1 MKEKKVI
8 CPNCGAGINERD
20 AACPFCGYINLAG
33 AEEKFMRDIKKTQQ
47 DLSNIPE
54 IQKAEYKKSMSKSS
68 KIIFITVGITAIV
81 AAVILGIH
89 LLFDRV
95 IFSYTETDAKAQMI
109 WNNENY
115 PILDEMYANG
125 DYDGIIE
132 FEYDLYDKNAK
143 EKTEYRMYDWEHY
156 DFISGYRNYKNIED
170 SIAYLDKGEELSRYG
185 KENLVYYC
193 VWFCYKQYDQPKTY
207 MTFTDEEI
215 EILDGYREITND
227 YMFGRLGFTQEE
239 VDALL
244 KEAVD
249 DYGYLNAKECYEYG
263 KKIGDRFR

>member
-1 MKEKKVI
+1 METKKVI
-8 CPNCGAGINERD
+8 CSNCGAAIYENE
-20 AACPFCGYINLAG
+20 ANCPFCGYINLPG
-33 AEEKFMRDIKKTQQ
+33 AEEKFMRDIKKTEQ
-47 DLSNIPE
+47 DMSHIPDL
-54 IQKAEYKKSMSKSS
+54 QKAEYKKTMSKSS
-68 KIIFITVGITAIV
+68 KIIFITVGITAVV
-81 AAVILGIH
+81 AAAILGIH

-95 IFSYTETDAKAQMI
+95 IFAYTETDAKAQML

-132 FEYDLYDKNAK
+132 FEYDLYDQNA
-143 EKTEYRMYDWEHY
+143 EDKTDYRMYEWEHY
-156 DFISGYRNYKNIED
+156 NFITGYRNYKNIED

-193 VWFCYKQYDQPKTY
+193 MWFYYKQYDQQNTY

-215 EILDGYREITND
+215 EMLDGYREITNG
-227 YMFGRLGFTQEE
+227 YMFGRLGFTEEE
-239 VDALL
+239 VDKLL
-244 KEAVD
+244 EKAVD

-263 KKIGDRFR
+263 NKIGDRFQ